1 MKIKEGDVIIIIPD
15 VVDAPNRLAY
25 VNHVYTKSLL
35 VTIINN
41 NNVADNDKKEIN
53 INENI
58 YKIWS
63 YSIHLSDEKLEKI
76 IKMPKSIA
84 SRGVSIVLS
93 EKMLPR
99 VKGYIDKNISW
110 CKLWSK
116 HHMVMF
122 ANSYIFYNDR
132 LRLNNYCILK

>member
-1 MKIKEGDVIIIIPD
+1 MPKVFTILLIAFVLGICSTYSEEKYELNTIRCNSIELNKFI
-15 VVDAPNRLAY
+15 VDST
-25 VNHVYTKSLL
+25 VNSHYYTWFQYHYSKTDY
-35 VTIINN
+35 TIIR
-41 NNVADNDKKEIN
+41 VE
-53 INENI
+53 
-58 YKIWS
+58 
-63 YSIHLSDEKLEKI
+63 
-76 IKMPKSIA
+76 MPKSIA

>member
-58 YKIWS
+58 YKIRS

-84 SRGVSIVLS
+84 SKGVSIVLS

-99 VKGYIDKNISW
+99 VKRYIDKNISW

-116 HHMVMF
+116 HHYIIF
-122 ANSYIFYNDR
+122 ATSYIFYNDR

>member
-53 INENI
+53 KNENI
-58 YKIWS
+58 KIQTRR
-63 YSIHLSDEKLEKI
+63 
-76 IKMPKSIA
+76 M
-84 SRGVSIVLS
+84 VL
-93 EKMLPR
+93 L
-99 VKGYIDKNISW
+99 
-110 CKLWSK
+110 
-116 HHMVMF
+116 
-122 ANSYIFYNDR
+122 
-132 LRLNNYCILK
+132 